1 MTDRCYCQICKFVAD
16 VIPLGSVC
24 RMADD
29 IAIVAVVVTTIC
41 IYVSDHALVCYNTH
55 MSFLL

>member
-1 MTDRCYCQICKFVAD
+1 MFMTDRCYGQICKFVAD

-41 IYVSDHALVCYNTH
+41 NWNMTIVADVIAT
-55 MSFLL
+55 FD

>member
-1 MTDRCYCQICKFVAD
+1 MFMTDRCYCQICKFVAD
-16 VIPLGSVC
+16 VIPLGPVC

-41 IYVSDHALVCYNTH
+41 NWNMIIVADVIAT
-55 MSFLL
+55 FD

>member
-16 VIPLGSVC
+16 VIPLGPVC

-41 IYVSDHALVCYNTH
+41 IGT
-55 MSFLL
+55 

>member
-16 VIPLGSVC
+16 VIPLGPVC

-41 IYVSDHALVCYNTH
+41 NWNMIIVADVIAT
-55 MSFLL
+55 FD